1 MKKIQLQPAE
11 GIAIADPEVEI
22 RVERIGY
29 GNVLILCDAEHMAI
43 GVAHVIFHDSTQS
56 AKTSIINPM
65 TYGDL
70 VVEGLIKQILTSH
83 EEFAELTQKTLALRL
98 GAVLVGG
105 CRPLLGTA
113 LKKLHPSE
121 LDISPRTTER
131 IKWHLKESAI
141 PIHWELTAGANRR
154 SIQIRGNRM
163 TITEEDILNR
173 EPTVSDIAIKF
184 PEWHLTRG
192 GKSKKLA

>member
-11 GIAIADPEVEI
+11 GIAIADSEVEI
-22 RVERIGY
+22 RVDRIGY
-29 GNVLILCDAEHMAI
+29 GNVLILCEGESMAI
-43 GVAHVIFHDSTQS
+43 GVAHVIFHNSTQI

-65 TYGDL
+65 TYGNL
-70 VVEGLIKQILTSH
+70 AVEGLIKQLLTTH
-83 EEFAELTQKTLALRL
+83 EEFAELTQETLAPRL

-105 CRPLLGTA
+105 CRPLVGTA
-113 LKKLHPSE
+113 LKKLHASE
-121 LDISPRTTER
+121 LEISPRTTEK
-131 IKWHLKESAI
+131 IKQHLEEFAI
-141 PIHWELTAGANRR
+141 PLHWELTAGVNRR

-173 EPTVSDIAIKF
+173 EPTVSEIAIKF

>member
-11 GIAIADPEVEI
+11 GIAIADPEAEI
-22 RVERIGY
+22 RVEKIGY
-29 GNVLILCDAEHMAI
+29 GNVLVLCEAEHMAI
-43 GVAHVIFHDSTQS
+43 GVAHVIFHDSTQN

-70 VVEGLIKQILTSH
+70 AVEGLIQQMLKTH
-83 EEFAELTQKTLALRL
+83 EAYAELTQETLAPRL

-105 CRPLLGTA
+105 CRPLVGTA

-121 LDISPRTTER
+121 LDISPRTTEN
-131 IKWHLKESAI
+131 IKVHLRGSAI
-141 PIHWELTAGANRR
+141 PLHWELTAGANRR
-154 SIQIRGNRM
+154 SMQIRGNRM
-163 TITEEDILNR
+163 TIAEEDILNR
-173 EPTVSDIAIKF
+173 EPTVSEIAIKF

-192 GKSKKLA
+192 GKTKKLA

>member
-11 GIAIADPEVEI
+11 GIAIADPEVEV
-22 RVERIGY
+22 RVDRIGY
-29 GNVLILCDAEHMAI
+29 GNVLILCEGEHMAI
-43 GVAHVIFHDSTQS
+43 GVAHVIFHNSTQI

-70 VVEGLIKQILTSH
+70 AVEGLIKQLLTTH
-83 EEFAELTQKTLALRL
+83 EEFAELTQETLAPRL

-105 CRPLLGTA
+105 CRPIVGTA
-113 LKKLHPSE
+113 LKKLHASE
-121 LDISPRTTER
+121 LDISPRTTEK
-131 IKWHLKESAI
+131 IKRHLEESAI
-141 PIHWELTAGANRR
+141 PLHWELTEGANRR

-163 TITEEDILNR
+163 TITEEGILNR
-173 EPTVSDIAIKF
+173 EPTVSEVAIKF